1 MKFIDKFIKTVE
13 GALQKRRD
21 GVARD
26 LDIVRQN
33 TPPDDHDAELSE
45 ADGIEEG
52 VLSLSGAGKPES
64 NSRGNWRAHTKKAGS
79 KS

>member
-13 GALQKRRD
+13 GALQKRRK
-21 GVARD
+21 GVTPD

-45 ADGIEEG
+45 ADGVEKG
-52 VLSLSGAGKPES
+52 VLSLCGAGKPES
-64 NSRGNWRAHTKKAGS
+64 KSRGDWRAHAKKAGS